1 MCLPGDVRRREGRP
15 GQVRQAEGG
24 PWLAG
29 NLRGGR
35 QGDQKSSLSIVNRN
49 AQFAAGTDSITIADL
64 ALLAT
69 YSTMKVGRVGSGVV
83 EILI

>member
-1 MCLPGDVRRREGRP
+1 MKSKGKTTDALQMQIYLGRNLFRFLQNSGDK
-15 GQVRQAEGG
+15 
-24 PWLAG
+24 
-29 NLRGGR
+29 
-35 QGDQKSSLSIVNRN
+35 KSSLSIVNRN